1 MKVLIVANTDWY
13 IYRFRLPLA
22 RFLRSHGMD
31 VVLVSPSG
39 RFVPEILAEG
49 FRWQAWEVG
58 RQSINP
64 FTEAQAV
71 ASLARIFRQEKPDLA
86 HLHTIKSVLY
96 GSLAA
101 RLAHTP
107 SVVRSITG
115 RGYVFLGEDIRAR
128 FLRVLV
134 KPLYRFVMRS
144 GQTLFENAADRQYFL
159 DEELVKADHTHLIE
173 GVGVDTDHYQPLP
186 EPEEPPVVL
195 LATRMLWDKGVG
207 TLVDTARLLHKEI
220 AARIVLVGES
230 DPGNP
235 ASIDAQTLNQWVAE
249 GVVEWWGWQADMRAV
264 FAASH
269 LVTLP
274 SLGEGIPTVLLE
286 AAACGRPIVAT
297 DVAGCRDVVTD
308 GVNGLL
314 VPARDPQAL
323 AAALITL
330 LKDKSLR
337 LKMGTAGRNLVVERF
352 SAQKVHEQTLSVY
365 RQSFS

>member
-22 RFLRSHGMD
+22 RFLRSHGID
-31 VVLVSPSG
+31 VVLASPSG
-39 RFVPEILAEG
+39 RFAPEIQAEG
-49 FRWQAWEVG
+49 FRWLAWEVG
-58 RQSINP
+58 RQSVNP
-64 FTEAQAV
+64 FIEAGAV
-71 ASLARIFRQEKPDLA
+71 WSLVKIFHQERPDLV

-101 RLAHTP
+101 LLIHIP

-115 RGYVFLGEDIRAR
+115 RGYVFLGEDLRAR
-128 FLRVLV
+128 FLRLLV

-144 GQTLFENAADRQYFL
+144 GQILFENAADRQYFL
-159 DEELVKADHTHLIE
+159 DEKLVAQERTHLIE
-173 GVGVDTDHYQPLP
+173 GVGVDTDYYRPLP
-186 EPEEPPVVL
+186 EPDGIPVAL
-195 LATRMLWDKGVG
+195 IATRMLWDKGVG
-207 TLVDTARLLHKEI
+207 TLVEAARLLHQEME
-220 AARIVLVGES
+220 ARVILVGEP

-235 ASIDAQTLNQWVAE
+235 ASIDAETLNQWAGE
-249 GVVEWWGWQADMRAV
+249 GVIEWWGWRTDMRAV
-264 FAASH
+264 FAACH

-297 DVAGCRDVVTD
+297 DVAGCRDVVRE

-314 VPARDPQAL
+314 VPPKDPQAL
-323 AAALITL
+323 ANALIVL
-330 LKDKSLR
+330 LKDSSLR
-337 LKMGTAGRNLVVERF
+337 LKMGKAGREFILERF
-352 SAQKVHEQTLSVY
+352 SDKTVNEQTLDVY